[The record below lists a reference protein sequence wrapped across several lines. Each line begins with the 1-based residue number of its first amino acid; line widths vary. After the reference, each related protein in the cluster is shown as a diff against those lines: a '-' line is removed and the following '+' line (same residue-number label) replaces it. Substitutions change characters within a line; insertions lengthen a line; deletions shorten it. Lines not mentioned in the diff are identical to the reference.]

1 MARPEVG
8 LSAGSPE
15 VRVPERR
22 LAQIS
27 VGALAA
33 LAAVAGC
40 GSGPTPEALYAEAEQ
55 LRLRCERRASE
66 EAVTRY
72 QQAMSAWEEGG
83 QHRDAARAGQG
94 LGATYDQLGL
104 LEDSV
109 NVFQSALL
117 LAQRSSDK
125 VLESEIRSA
134 AGTAQARTADGEA
147 AFIEAREQCQ
157 RALELARRSGS
168 RRGEGSA
175 LSCLGEVAYYQF
187 RSDEALERYLSAGRL
202 WVEIGDRSGEAQSY
216 LYQGH
221 VYSDQS
227 RFDQARD
234 SFERAQS
241 LWAALGDKRGQAI
254 TRVGEARLL
263 MRQGEYQEALNRFQ
277 SALALLRPMGDAV
290 WEGSCLTGI
299 ARVYLDMGEVNL
311 ALKHWERAYEI
322 FERVGLKHIAID
334 VLISLGETYLAS
346 GNDSRALSRLERA
359 LPLTRE
365 LGVEWWQAAALRFI
379 GVVYLFRQQPGQAL
393 AHLERSLELQLRR
406 SFEDPGLEAETRAD
420 LGEVRTF
427 RGESDLA
434 AKLFSEALDL
444 SRTARDRVTEARGL
458 FGLARTSAGTGDLD
472 TARQHVERALTV
484 VESLRTATEHRDLR
498 TSYLASV
505 HHYSEFH
512 TDVLMQLH
520 HARPGA
526 CLDVA
531 AFEASER
538 ARARSLL
545 DRLAEAGVDLR
556 QGVDSALLKR
566 EQELRV
572 AFDDWARRQRG
583 DRHAQDTESLATEYR
598 DLEER
603 FGQLQAEIRSES
615 PRYAAL
621 VQPRP
626 LSLAGVQK
634 EVLDE
639 DTLLLEYALGK
650 ERSYLWAVWRGSYD
664 SFELPARKD
673 IEKAAQ
679 RAYERLTARLSEA
692 RDRRNRRVRIEDADA
707 EYWMEATRLSE
718 MLLAPVKKMMEGKRI
733 LVVADGALQYLPFAA
748 LPVPGNRNGSVP
760 MIVEHEI
767 VNLPSASVLAVQR
780 RERRDRA
787 ATGKT
792 VAVLA
797 DPVYERDDPRLAAG
811 GAGGQAG
818 GPGPD
823 ADRDGCQG
831 FPRLAATR
839 REATAILAAAPE
851 GTTLRAVGFDA
862 NRATALS
869 PELAQYGI
877 VHFATHGVFDNES
890 PGRSG
895 IVLSMFDPWGRSHDG
910 FLRLHDIYA
919 LDLPA
924 EMVVMSACDTALGKQ
939 IRGEGLVGMVRGFM
953 HAGAE
958 RVVASLWKVDDEA
971 TGELMRQF
979 YIEMFQNGRPPA
991 AALREAQVALR
1002 EQRRWQ
1008 APFYW
1013 AAFVLQG
1020 EWR

>member
-1 MARPEVG
+1 LPE
-8 LSAGSPE
+8 E
-15 VRVPERR
+15 RVPVRW
-22 LAQIS
+22 LARIS
-27 VGALAA
+27 VGAFAA
-33 LAAVAGC
+33 LAVIARC
-40 GSGPTPEALYAEAEQ
+40 GSGPTPESLFTEAEH
-55 LRLRCERRASE
+55 LRFRCERRASE
-66 EAVTRY
+66 EAITRY
-72 QQAMSAWEEGG
+72 QQAMSAWEKGG

-104 LEDSV
+104 LDDSLGA
-109 NVFQSALL
+109 FQSALL

-125 VLESEIRSA
+125 VLESEIASA
-134 AGTAQARTADGEA
+134 VGTARARTADGEA
-147 AFIEAREQCQ
+147 AFAEAREECQ
-157 RALELARRSGS
+157 RALKLARRSGS
-168 RRGEGSA
+168 KGGEASA

-187 RSDEALERYLSAGRL
+187 RPEEALGHYLSAGRL
-202 WVEIGDRSGEAQSY
+202 WEETGDRSGEAQSY
-216 LYQGH
+216 LYRGH

-227 RFDQARD
+227 QFDQARD

-241 LWAALGDKRGQAI
+241 LWANLGDKRGRAI
-254 TRVGEARLL
+254 TLVGEARLL
-263 MRQGEYQEALNRFQ
+263 MRQGEYQEALNTFQ
-277 SALALLRPMGDAV
+277 SALELLRPMGDAV

-311 ALKHWERAYEI
+311 ALTHWERAHEI
-322 FERVGLKHIAID
+322 FDRVGLKHIAVD

-346 GNDSRALSRLERA
+346 GDDSRALSRLEQA

-365 LGVEWWQAAALRFI
+365 LGVEWWQAAALRLM

-406 SFEDPGLEAETRAD
+406 SFDDPGLEAETRAD
-420 LGEVRTF
+420 LGEVLTL

-434 AKLFSEALDL
+434 TQRFREALDL
-444 SRTARDRVTEARGL
+444 SRIARDRVTEARGF
-458 FGLARTSAGTGDLD
+458 FGLARTSARAGDLD

-512 TDVLMQLH
+512 TDVLMRLH
-520 HARPGA
+520 RARLGA
-526 CLDVA
+526 GLDTA

-556 QGVDSALLKR
+556 QGVDPALLKR
-566 EQELRV
+566 ERDLKIAFQE
-572 AFDDWARRQRG
+572 WARRQRG
-583 DRHAQDTESLATEYR
+583 DKHAEDSESLGARYR
-598 DLEER
+598 ELEER
-603 FGQLQAEIRSES
+603 FGQLQAEIRSRS

-621 VQPRP
+621 VQPEP
-626 LSLAGVQK
+626 LSLAEVQE

-639 DTLLLEYALGK
+639 ETLLLEYALGE
-650 ERSYLWAVWRGSYD
+650 ERSYLWAVQKGSHS
-664 SFELPARKD
+664 SFELPPRAH
-673 IEKAAQ
+673 IEEAAQ
-679 RAYERLTARLSEA
+679 RAYERLTARLSETGS
-692 RDRRNRRVRIEDADA
+692 RGSRLRRIEEADA
-707 EYWMEATRLSE
+707 EYWIEARRLSGI
-718 MLLAPVKKMMEGKRI
+718 LLAPVAEAMAGKRI

-748 LPVPGNRNGSVP
+748 LPVPGRLSPVP
-760 MIVEHEI
+760 MVVEHEI

-780 RERRDRA
+780 RERRGRA
-787 ATGKT
+787 AAART

-797 DPVYERDDPRLAAG
+797 DPVYEHDDPRLAASGVG
-811 GAGGQAG
+811 GRAG
-818 GPGPD
+818 GPDQD
-823 ADRDGCQG
+823 AERDGSQG

-839 REATAILAAAPE
+839 REAASIVAAAPR
-851 GTTLRAVGFDA
+851 GTTLQAVGFDA
-862 NRATALS
+862 SRTTALS
-869 PELAQYGI
+869 PEVARYGI
-877 VHFATHGVFDNES
+877 VHFAAHGVFDNEN

-895 IVLSMFDPWGRSHDG
+895 IVLSMFDRTGQAQDG

-924 EMVVMSACDTALGKQ
+924 EVVVMSACDTALGKQ
-939 IRGEGLVGMVRGFM
+939 VRGEGLVGMVRGFM

-979 YIEMFQNGRPPA
+979 YVEMLQNDRSPA

-1002 EQRRWQ
+1002 TQRRWHS
-1008 APFYW
+1008 PFYW